1 MSELRKKIDAIMSA
15 ITFAEEGEFEMAR
28 SLLRPKQRVLLALQ
42 NGRLD
47 RKACTYA
54 LNTCKRLGCNLDILF
69 LVDDEREGLSPAL
82 QPFLAQLQAES
93 IACVLARE
101 TGCIKQAILRYTE
114 ADNDIL
120 FVVIESEETLER
132 NCGVKDKRLAE
143 SWQKLKCPLVVVAEG
158 LKA

>member
-1 MSELRKKIDAIMSA
+1 MAGFRKKIDALMSA
-15 ITFAEEGEFEMAR
+15 ITFAEEGEFETAR
-28 SLLRPKQRVLLALQ
+28 TLLKPRQRVLLALQ

-54 LNTCKRLGCNLDILF
+54 LNTCKRLGSGLDIL
-69 LVDDEREGLSPAL
+69 VVGDAEQEGLSPSL
-82 QPFLAQLQAES
+82 QPFLGHLEAES
-93 IACVLARE
+93 VPFALARE
-101 TGCIKQAILRYTE
+101 AGCIKRAILRYTE

-120 FVVIESEETLER
+120 FVVIESEDALER
-132 NCGVKDKRLAE
+132 NCEVKDRRLTE

>member
-1 MSELRKKIDAIMSA
+1 MAELRKKIDAIMAA
-15 ITFAEEGEFEMAR
+15 ITFAEEGEFETAR
-28 SLLRPKQRVLLALQ
+28 TLLKPRQRVLLALQ

-54 LNTCKRLGCNLDILF
+54 LNTCKRLGCGLDILI
-69 LVDDEREGLSPAL
+69 VGDDEQEGLSPAL
-82 QPFLAQLQAES
+82 QPFLGQLEVEA
-93 IACVLARE
+93 IAFALARE
-101 TGCIKQAILRYTE
+101 TGCLKRAILRYTE

-120 FVVIESEETLER
+120 FVVIESEDALER
-132 NCGVKDKRLAE
+132 NCEMKDKRLTE